1 MVRFS
6 EIAAKDK
13 MLDVN
18 VTDITTY
25 DMAIARDEDKPAWLL
40 FVFSLPAKKASQRVE
55 IWRLL
60 KRYGSVAL
68 PSSGY
73 VLPNTPQNLE
83 RFEWL
88 AASIRKY
95 RGEASVIRVE
105 SIDNLPPKEL
115 GELFREARS
124 KDYEVIMLELK
135 RRKPGSGSGPLR
147 HLRHRFE
154 EIVAIDFFNSPL
166 RSRVEQIFA
175 NADAPCDTDAGG
187 GKRGSRQK
195 KEFQKRIWM
204 TRPRPGIDRVSS
216 AWLILRFIDPQA
228 RFTFGT
234 HPEKVAAAVAF
245 DMFQSDGFGHRGD
258 DCTFE
263 TLCKE
268 FQIRDPRVKMISQII
283 HDADLGDEKFGRSE
297 GIALDRV
304 LIGWA
309 QQDLSDEDLLQR
321 GIELIEGLYRS
332 LR

>member
-1 MVRFS
+1 MV
-6 EIAAKDK
+6 IAHNERGP
-13 MLDVN
+13 L
-18 VTDITTY
+18 
-25 DMAIARDEDKPAWLL
+25 WLL

-95 RGEASVIRVE
+95 RGEASVIHVE
-105 SIDNLPPKEL
+105 SIDNLPSKEL
-115 GELFREARS
+115 AELFLEARGR
-124 KDYEVIMLELK
+124 DYEAMIQELK
-135 RRKPGSGSGPLR
+135 RYKGASKPVQLSRLR
-147 HLRHRFE
+147 RRFQ

-166 RSRVEQIFA
+166 RSRVEQLLA
-175 NADAPCDTDAGG
+175 NADARRDSGVVGG
-187 GKRGSRQK
+187 TRRSRQK
-195 KEFQKRIWM
+195 KEFQKRTWI

-234 HPEKVAAAVAF
+234 HPGKIAAAVAF
-245 DMFQSDGFGHRGD
+245 DMFQADGFGHRGD

-268 FQIRDPRVKMISQII
+268 FQISDPKVKVISQII
-283 HDADLGDEKFGRSE
+283 HDADLGDEMFGRSE
-297 GIALDRV
+297 GIALDQV

-309 QQDLSDEDLLQR
+309 QQGLSDGDLLRR

-332 LR
+332 MR